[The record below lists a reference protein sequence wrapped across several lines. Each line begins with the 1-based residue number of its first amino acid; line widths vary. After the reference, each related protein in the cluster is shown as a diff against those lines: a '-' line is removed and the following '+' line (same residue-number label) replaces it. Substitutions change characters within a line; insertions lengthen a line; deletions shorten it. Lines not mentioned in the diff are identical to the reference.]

1 MPSQKNPGQE
11 HPSTYWVQ
19 DRSSEEELQ
28 RLHLQDQMLTISM
41 GGVLPDQSDP
51 ASLQHVLDVGC
62 GTGDWLIEV
71 AKSYPSIS
79 QLVGVDISG
88 KMIEFA
94 RVQAEA
100 QNVSNRVKFHVMDAL
115 GILEF
120 PDQSFDLINQR
131 FSTSYLRSWDWPKL
145 LQEYRRISKPGGIVR
160 VTEFNMVTESTSP
173 AHQRLLDLM
182 REAFY
187 QAGHFFAPVNDGLT
201 SQLAHLLSQS
211 GLEDIQTRPY
221 ILRYQA
227 GTVAGELFCEDTRRL
242 FRTTEPFLRKWTRV
256 PEDYSAI
263 YQQMVKET
271 YQSDFSAVFPLL
283 TVWGANTRPPRAI
296 GSRYI

>member
-28 RLHLQDQMLTISM
+28 RLHLQDQMLTASM
-41 GGVLPDQSDP
+41 GGVLPEQSDP
-51 ASLQHVLDVGC
+51 TSLQRVLDVGC
-62 GTGDWLIEV
+62 GTGDWLIEM

-94 RVQAEA
+94 RAQAEA
-100 QNVSNRVKFHVMDAL
+100 QNLSNRVKFHIMDAL
-115 GILEF
+115 RILEF

-131 FSTSYLRSWDWPKL
+131 FATSYLRSWDWPKL
-145 LQEYRRISKPGGIVR
+145 LQEYRRISRSGGIIR
-160 VTEFNMVTESTSP
+160 VTEFNMVSGTTSP

-182 REAFY
+182 LEALY
-187 QAGHFFAPVNDGLT
+187 QAGHFFTPNHDGLT

-211 GLEDIQTRPY
+211 GLQDVQTHAY
-221 ILRYQA
+221 TLSYQA
-227 GTVAGELFCEDTRRL
+227 GTVAGELFCDDTRRL
-242 FRTTEPFLRKWTRV
+242 FHTTEPFLRKWTRL

-263 YQQMVKET
+263 YQQMVRET
-271 YQSDFSAVFPLL
+271 HQPDFSAAFPLL
-283 TVWGANTRPPRAI
+283 TVWGKNTRSPRTT
-296 GSRYI
+296 GSRQA

>member
-1 MPSQKNPGQE
+1 MPSQKNSGQE

-28 RLHLQDQMLTISM
+28 RLHLQDQMLTESM
-41 GGVLPDQSDP
+41 GGVLPDQPDP
-51 ASLQHVLDVGC
+51 ASLQRVLDVGC
-62 GTGDWLIEV
+62 GTGDWLIEM

-94 RVQAEA
+94 RAQAEA
-100 QNVSNRVKFHVMDAL
+100 QHVGNRVTFHIMDAL
-115 GILEF
+115 RILEF

-131 FSTSYLRSWDWPKL
+131 FATSYLRSWDWPKL
-145 LQEYRRISKPGGIVR
+145 LQEYRRINRHGGIIR
-160 VTEFNMVTESTSP
+160 VTEFDMVSQTTSP

-187 QAGHFFAPVNDGLT
+187 QAGHFFVPANDGLT
-201 SQLAHLLSQS
+201 SQLTRLLSQS
-211 GLEDIQTRPY
+211 GLQNVQIRPY

-227 GTVAGELFCEDTRRL
+227 GTVAGELFCDDTRRL

-271 YQSDFSAVFPLL
+271 HQPDFSAVFPLL
-283 TVWGANTRPPRAI
+283 TVWGENTRPPRTI
-296 GSRYI
+296 HSRQA

>member
-28 RLHLQDQMLTISM
+28 RLHLQDQMLTASM

-51 ASLQHVLDVGC
+51 TSLQRVLDVGC
-62 GTGDWLIEV
+62 GTGDWLIET
-71 AKSYPSIS
+71 AKSIPSIS
-79 QLVGVDISG
+79 RLVGVDISG

-94 RVQAEA
+94 RAQAEA
-100 QNVSNRVKFHVMDAL
+100 QNVSDRVKFHIMDAL
-115 GILEF
+115 RILEF

-131 FSTSYLRSWDWPKL
+131 FATSYLRSWDWPKL
-145 LQEYRRISKPGGIVR
+145 LQEYRRISRRGGIIR
-160 VTEFNMVTESTSP
+160 VTEFNMVSETTSP

-182 REAFY
+182 LEALY
-187 QAGHFFAPVNDGLT
+187 QAGHFFTPNHDGLT
-201 SQLAHLLSQS
+201 SHLTHLLSQS
-211 GLEDIQTRPY
+211 GLQDVQTRAY
-221 ILRYQA
+221 TLRYNA
-227 GTVAGELFCEDTRRL
+227 STVDGDLFCDDTRRL
-242 FRTTEPFLRKWTRV
+242 FRTTEPFLRKWTRL

-271 YQSDFSAVFPLL
+271 HQPDFSAAFPLL
-283 TVWGANTRPPRAI
+283 TVWGENSISPRTTGPRQA
-296 GSRYI
+296 